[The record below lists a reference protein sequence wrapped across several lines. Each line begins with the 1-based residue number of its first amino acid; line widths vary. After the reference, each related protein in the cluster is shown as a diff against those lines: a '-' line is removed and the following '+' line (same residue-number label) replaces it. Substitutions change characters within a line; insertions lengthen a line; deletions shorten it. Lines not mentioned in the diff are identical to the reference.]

1 MARWPNGY
9 CVRLSRQRSQV
20 RNLEATF
27 FIFYFSSPYVGRRE
41 KSIRRRFFAP
51 LRVAKAVK
59 KGPLVFT
66 PFSIPLAASW
76 SAIKIHTIPY
86 KTQVFRFTAPINVE
100 YREAQRLE
108 PIYLNI
114 NSQMCVCL

>member
-9 CVRLSRQRSQV
+9 RVRLSRQRSQV

-76 SAIKIHTIPY
+76 SIVPVQFLQNDH
-86 KTQVFRFTAPINVE
+86 QVYLRRHFFERQESRFNFWSGAWGVIRSP
-100 YREAQRLE
+100 
-108 PIYLNI
+108 
-114 NSQMCVCL
+114 